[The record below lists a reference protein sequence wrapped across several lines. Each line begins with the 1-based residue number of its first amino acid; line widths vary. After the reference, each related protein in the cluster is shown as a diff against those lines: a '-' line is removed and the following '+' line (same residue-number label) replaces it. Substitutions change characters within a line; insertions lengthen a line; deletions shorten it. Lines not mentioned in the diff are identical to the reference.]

1 MKKSS
6 ALHTRPNSGG
16 AYMHAESNGP
26 IFKWSIH
33 YLEYQPTDKITH
45 DGGNANSSMLAWKI
59 MQKTFSKDLCL

>member
-33 YLEYQPTDKITH
+33 HLEYQPTDKITH
-45 DGGNANSSMLAWKI
+45 DGVNANSSMLA
-59 MQKTFSKDLCL
+59 